1 MKEILVVI
9 VMGIL
14 WWFILRRLES
24 LIVNLYQE
32 IKAEPCV
39 QSQKRRPKNLEEY
52 MLLFDDVFP
61 VAVGIFTLVVLAAE
75 LYITLGAA
83 VELNESGVDFMSIL
97 LLNSLA
103 VSMIGISRVDSELV
117 RRKISR
123 ERKKFYSRAKIKNE
137 CMTCGNF
144 QERRDEKGL
153 LVCGIHRYSYV
164 GEGRCPD
171 YRRDGY
177 RFSVQPQIPL
187 GCNGCANFYGQVHNG
202 NLLVCG
208 IHPYGQE
215 NCSDYQE

>member
-14 WWFILRRLES
+14 WWLILRRLES

-52 MLLFDDVFP
+52 RLLLDDLFP
-61 VAVGIFTLVVLAAE
+61 VGMGIFLSVVLAAE
-75 LYITLGAA
+75 LSITIRAA
-83 VELNESGVDFMSIL
+83 FELNESGVDFMSIL
-97 LLNSLA
+97 LLTSLA
-103 VSMIGISRVDSELV
+103 GSRICIGRVDSELV
-117 RRKISR
+117 VRKISR

-144 QERRDEKGL
+144 QERRDKKGL

-171 YRRDGY
+171 YRRESY
-177 RFSVQPQIPL
+177 RFPVGPQIPR